1 MAKASVKPFRNELWN
16 ACQLPQKVTNRNLR
30 IWRLG
35 EITVKFTIFSFELRW
50 LTLLAE
56 YTDWK
61 QEVKKFLEVGL

>member
-30 IWRLG
+30 IRRLG
-35 EITVKFTIFSFELRW
+35 EITVKFMIFSFESIW

-61 QEVKKFLEVGL
+61 KEVKKFLEVGL